1 MIKRWVIRIKIIK
14 LIWLNNIVVKIQKK
28 HNVTLTEVEE
38 FFLNK
43 PKFRRGPKGNHIE
56 ENIYY
61 AFGRSNANRLLF
73 VVFVFKKNNE
83 ALILSARDMDNKEKS
98 VYSKL

>member
-1 MIKRWVIRIKIIK
+1 VIRIKIIK
-14 LIWLNNIVVKIQKK
+14 LIWLNNIVAKIQKK
-28 HNVTLTEVEE
+28 HNVALTEVEE
-38 FFLNK
+38 FFQNK
-43 PKFRRGPKGNHIE
+43 PKFRRGPKGNHIK

-73 VVFVFKKNNE
+73 VVFVFKKNNK

-98 VYSKL
+98 VYLKL

>member
-1 MIKRWVIRIKIIK
+1 
-14 LIWLNNIVVKIQKK
+14 VKIQKK

-38 FFLNK
+38 FFQNK
-43 PKFRRGPKGNHIE
+43 PKFRRGPKGNHIK

-83 ALILSARDMDNKEKS
+83 ALEDPMQIACYLSSLFLRKTTKH
-98 VYSKL
+98 

>member
-1 MIKRWVIRIKIIK
+1 MIRIKIIK
-14 LIWLNNIVVKIQKK
+14 LIWQNNIVAKIQKK
-28 HNVTLTEVEE
+28 HNVALTEVEE
-38 FFLNK
+38 FFQNK
-43 PKFRRGPKGNHIE
+43 PKFRRGPKGNHIK

-83 ALILSARDMDNKEKS
+83 ALILSVRDMDNKEKS

>member
-1 MIKRWVIRIKIIK
+1 MKRWVIRIKIIK

-38 FFLNK
+38 FFQNK
-43 PKFRRGPKGNHIE
+43 PKFRRGPQGNHIK

-61 AFGRSNANRLLF
+61 GFGRSNANRLLF